1 MFFFAE
7 GLYSV
12 RAVEAVLLVCS
23 WKNIIT
29 AENKQDLVQFISE
42 STKGV
47 PSVPNLIPHLLKKY
61 PNSKINCFLADE
73 KKKLPNTFKSSSA
86 EQPVNRK

>member
-23 WKNIIT
+23 WKDIIT
-29 AENKQDLVQFISE
+29 AENKQKDLAQFISE

-47 PSVPNLIPHLLKKY
+47 PSVPNLIPHILKKY
-61 PNSKINCFLADE
+61 PNSKINYFLADE
-73 KKKLPNTFKSSSA
+73 KKIAKYF
-86 EQPVNRK
+86 